1 MSAILFTTRAYADL
15 GDRVA
20 RLAGVDRG
28 EVETKLFADGER
40 YLRLRTE
47 VEGAGAV
54 VLGGTVSE
62 ADTLELY
69 DLASGVVEAGARSLT
84 LAMPYF
90 GYGTMERAVRP
101 HEIVTAKTRA
111 RLLSSIPLP
120 ASGSRVLLLD
130 LHSEGIPFYFEGALR
145 PVHLYAQAVML
156 EAIRGLGAEAVG
168 CTDAGRAKWVERF
181 ANELGVPAAFVF
193 KRRQGNAVE
202 VTAVSAQVKDR
213 RVVIYDDLIR
223 SGSSL
228 INAARAY
235 RDAGARS
242 VAAVATHGVFPGDA
256 LQRIE
261 QSGLV
266 EKLIVTDSHPRAA
279 ALAGPYLQ
287 VLTIAPILAG
297 YLKDNPCS
305 S

>member
-1 MSAILFTTRAYADL
+1 MSTLIFTTRAYGDL
-15 GDRVA
+15 GDRIA

-69 DLASGVVEAGARSLT
+69 DLACGVVEAGARSLT

-120 ASGSRVLLLD
+120 GSGSRVLL
-130 LHSEGIPFYFEGALR
+130 
-145 PVHLYAQAVML
+145 
-156 EAIRGLGAEAVG
+156 
-168 CTDAGRAKWVERF
+168 
-181 ANELGVPAAFVF
+181 
-193 KRRQGNAVE
+193 
-202 VTAVSAQVKDR
+202 
-213 RVVIYDDLIR
+213 
-223 SGSSL
+223 
-228 INAARAY
+228 
-235 RDAGARS
+235 
-242 VAAVATHGVFPGDA
+242 
-256 LQRIE
+256 
-261 QSGLV
+261 
-266 EKLIVTDSHPRAA
+266 
-279 ALAGPYLQ
+279 
-287 VLTIAPILAG
+287 
-297 YLKDNPCS
+297 
-305 S
+305 

>member
-1 MSAILFTTRAYADL
+1 
-15 GDRVA
+15 
-20 RLAGVDRG
+20 
-28 EVETKLFADGER
+28 
-40 YLRLRTE
+40 
-47 VEGAGAV
+47 
-54 VLGGTVSE
+54 
-62 ADTLELY
+62 
-69 DLASGVVEAGARSLT
+69 
-84 LAMPYF
+84 
-90 GYGTMERAVRP
+90 
-101 HEIVTAKTRA
+101 
-111 RLLSSIPLP
+111 
-120 ASGSRVLLLD
+120 
-130 LHSEGIPFYFEGALR
+130 
-145 PVHLYAQAVML
+145 ML
-156 EAIRGLGAEAVG
+156 EAIRGFGAEAVG

-193 KRRQGNAVE
+193 KRRQGDATE

-242 VAAVATHGVFPGDA
+242 VAAVATHGVFPADA

-261 QSGLV
+261 QSGLI
-266 EKLIVTDSHPRAA
+266 EKLLVTDSHPRAA
-279 ALAGPYLQ
+279 SLAGSFLQ
-287 VLTIAPILAG
+287 VVTIAPIFAD